1 MLAELGVRDLTG
13 HEVSCG
19 RKARKRNPAELAS
32 QGHLTRQQ
40 TARGFCNRPKITPF
54 CARTFIQ
61 REMRVISL
69 VKLCKRRIGA
79 WVYDYSLAVMGEGEG
94 GKEEGDV
101 GVVVPFSAEWS

>member
-1 MLAELGVRDLTG
+1 
-13 HEVSCG
+13 
-19 RKARKRNPAELAS
+19 
-32 QGHLTRQQ
+32 
-40 TARGFCNRPKITPF
+40 
-54 CARTFIQ
+54 
-61 REMRVISL
+61 MRVISL